1 MIYDFCI
8 IGGGIVGLATA
19 LELSQVRPGASV
31 LVIEKE
37 ASLARHQTGH
47 NSGVIHA
54 GIYYKPGSL
63 KADLCRRGAAA
74 TKAFCDD
81 HAIPYETRG
90 KLVVATNPLELSR
103 LKDLAANAR
112 QNGIV
117 IEDLDAAEMRRR
129 EPNVVGLGAIFTP
142 TTGIVDYRR
151 ICEVM
156 CTLLRAR
163 GGTILFGREIDAVRE
178 EADAV
183 TVEAGASS
191 WRARHLIACAGLQS
205 DRIARLAGLAIE
217 HQVVPF
223 RGEYYDVAAAKRDLV
238 RHLIYPVPDP
248 DLPFLGIHLTP
259 MIDGGLTVGPNAVLG
274 FAREGYG
281 RLSFD
286 ARDVATYAGFSGFW
300 RVMAKNWRSGLME
313 ARNSLFKRRYL
324 AECRKYCPSLE
335 ADDLLPREAGIR
347 AQAVLKD
354 GTLVHDFL
362 FLKTERMLHVGN
374 APSPAATSAIPI
386 AQMIAAQAIGSN
398 APNTGIE
405 RQRHVS

>member
-1 MIYDFCI
+1 MIHDFCV

-19 LELSQVRPGASV
+19 LELCRVRPGSSV

-63 KADLCRRGAAA
+63 KADLCRRGAEA
-74 TKAFCDD
+74 TEAFCRE
-81 HAIPYETRG
+81 HAIPCERRG
-90 KLVVATNPLELSR
+90 KLVVATTPLEVSR
-103 LKDLAANAR
+103 LGSLAENAR
-112 QNGIV
+112 RNGIEV
-117 IEDLDAAEMRRR
+117 EELDASELRRR
-129 EPNVVGLGAIFTP
+129 EPNVVGLRALYTP
-142 TTGIVDYRR
+142 RTGIVDYVRV
-151 ICEVM
+151 CEAMAGLVRAAGGSI
-156 CTLLRAR
+156 LL
-163 GGTILFGREIDAVRE
+163 GTEVDAIRE

-183 TVEAGASS
+183 SIEADGTG
-191 WRARHLIACAGLQS
+191 WQARRLVVCAGLQS
-205 DRIARLAGLAIE
+205 DRLARLAGLSID

-223 RGEYYDVAAAKRDLV
+223 RGEYFDVAPSKRDLV

-248 DLPFLGIHLTP
+248 ALPFLGIHLTP
-259 MIDGGLTVGPNAVLG
+259 MIDGGLTVGPNAVHG

-281 RLSFD
+281 RLSLD
-286 ARDVATYAGFSGFW
+286 LRDVATYARFPGFW
-300 RVMAKNWRSGLME
+300 RVMARNWRSGVSE
-313 ARNSLFKRRYL
+313 ARNSLFKTRYL
-324 AECRKYCPSLE
+324 AECRKYCPSLV

-347 AQAVLKD
+347 AQAVLSD

-362 FLKTERMLHVGN
+362 FLKTDRMLHVGN

-398 APNTGIE
+398 GPSSAVGTGT
-405 RQRHVS
+405 R